1 MVGVAFHFP
10 FGRYH
15 ATRWGTHVN
24 ESEIDWPPS
33 PWRILRALLAAVHEA
48 GSRPEGEDALIA
60 LARSTPPRFE
70 LPPALAAHT
79 RHYFPLRDHKTALVI
94 DGFMAFGDE
103 RELRAWWPV
112 DLTPPQHEAL
122 AEGCAELRYL
132 GRSES
137 LCDARLLAHDEHPGP
152 LSAWPAS
159 EDEDSRSSSPV
170 RLLACAGDAHQPLEI
185 LSVDIGEMR
194 RGRRTLP
201 EGAVTV
207 EYRVAEPSAPG
218 TTAPPQLA
226 KPTLAVLR
234 IASGARPPLH
244 DAVVLATIL
253 RGALQRRFDRAS
265 SGQTSTTFSGRNGD
279 ERRADQ
285 HRHAHYLV
293 VPDLHSH
300 RADRVVIWAPEG
312 LGAQE
317 TAAIA
322 DLRRLRLRNLE
333 EDLPV
338 ALVGLGDRENSPI
351 PDLTGP
357 AVTWESL
364 TPFVLPRHLK
374 PGRAADTVEAQLLAE
389 LGHRGLPEPATI
401 APTHGQW
408 SLFARDRPGRR
419 EHRAKQ
425 AVGVRLSFDQEI
437 EGPLA
442 LGANAHFGLGLFRPV
457 RERDDRR
464 RSD

>member
-24 ESEIDWPPS
+24 EAEIDWPPS
-33 PWRILRALLAAVHEA
+33 PWRILRALLAAVRE
-48 GSRPEGEDALIA
+48 GRSLPEGEAALVA
-60 LARSTPPRFE
+60 LARSGLPRFE
-70 LPPALAAHT
+70 LPPAFPAHT

-94 DGFMAFGDE
+94 DGFMAFGNE

-112 DLTPPQHEAL
+112 DLAPAQREAL
-122 AEGCAELRYL
+122 EESCAEVRYL

-137 LCDARLLAHDEHPGP
+137 LCDARLLSHDQQPGP

-159 EDEDSRSSSPV
+159 EDDHPTSSSPV
-170 RLLACAGDAHQPLEI
+170 RLLNCALDAPQPLEA

-207 EYRVAEPSAPG
+207 EYRVADASASPA
-218 TTAPPQLA
+218 TPPRRLA
-226 KPTLAVLR
+226 QPTLAVLR

-253 RGALQRRFDRAS
+253 RAALQRRFDRAS
-265 SGQTSTTFSGRNGD
+265 SGQTSATFSGRDGD
-279 ERRADQ
+279 KRRVDQ
-285 HRHAHYLV
+285 HRHAHYMV
-293 VPDLHSH
+293 VPDAHSH
-300 RADRVVIWAPEG
+300 RADRLVIWAPEG

-322 DLRRLRLRNLE
+322 DLRRLRLRDLE

-338 ALVGLGDRENSPI
+338 ALVGLGRVENSPV
-351 PDLTGP
+351 PDVTGP
-357 AVTWESL
+357 AATWESL
-364 TPFVLPRHLK
+364 TPFVLPRHVK
-374 PGRAADTVEAQLLAE
+374 PSRARDTVEAQLLAE
-389 LGHRGLPEPATI
+389 LGHRGLPEPMSIEPAR
-401 APTHGQW
+401 GQW
-408 SLFARDRPGRR
+408 SLFARDRPGRH
-419 EHRAKQ
+419 EQRAKQ
-425 AVGVRLSFDQEI
+425 AIGLRLSFGEEI

-442 LGANAHFGLGLFRPV
+442 LGANAHFGLGLFQPCEAR
-457 RERDDRR
+457 
-464 RSD
+464 